1 MAGNATMLHLLCG
14 VNPESIALAPYVAT
28 FTEPQDLRAD
38 QIGIRHPSRSGGSR
52 SSRRSVRTW
61 APTSWPTSWPPDWS
75 RDPEMRLLVDVGTN
89 GEIACGSSERSV
101 ATAAPAGPAFEGGE
115 ILCGMRATDGAIEG
129 VVLTDGAVELQVIGG
144 DDVEPRGHLRVG
156 AHRHRGATAARRPA

>member
-1 MAGNATMLHLLCG
+1 MGADIVAD
-14 VNPESIALAPYVAT
+14 IVAT
-28 FTEPQDLRAD
+28 GL
-38 QIGIRHPSRSGGSR
+38 
-52 SSRRSVRTW
+52 V
-61 APTSWPTSWPPDWS
+61 

-129 VVLTDGAVELQVIGG
+129 VVLTNGEVELQVIGG
-144 DDVEPRGHLRVG
+144 GRRGAARHLRLG
-156 AHRHRGATAARRPA
+156 TDRHRSRSCAWRGCWTTAGR